1 MQLLLAKRK
10 LVAVTK
16 KLQPPQL
23 QLRFQLQNNFLTLV
37 KSKKPN
43 TQVFGFFFILLIWE
57 MYRMLCHEVIN
68 LII

>member
-43 TQVFGFFFILLIWE
+43 TQVFGFFAVISVFI
-57 MYRMLCHEVIN
+57 
-68 LII
+68 